1 MESGQNLGSGLV
13 AVKLDVVTD
22 PVGGKEAIDAAGL
35 QEFVARNF
43 IEQLLRL
50 FVGERLVAIIRGI
63 TLEQVVETL
72 IQLFDILLV
81 LLKYWSEFLIFQ
93 FGQFHVFRDN

>member
-35 QEFVARNF
+35 QKFPACNF
-43 IEQLLRL
+43 IEQLLRVGEEFASL
-50 FVGERLVAIIRGI
+50 LAVSFVVENGRVTAAQLPGVEEGRPVDERNEVGEREG
-63 TLEQVVETL
+63 
-72 IQLFDILLV
+72 
-81 LLKYWSEFLIFQ
+81 
-93 FGQFHVFRDN
+93 